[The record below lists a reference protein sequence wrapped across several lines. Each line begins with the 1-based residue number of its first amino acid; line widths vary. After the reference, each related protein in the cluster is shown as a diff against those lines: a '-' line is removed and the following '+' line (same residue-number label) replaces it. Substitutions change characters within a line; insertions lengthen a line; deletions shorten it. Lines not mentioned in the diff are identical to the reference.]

1 MPNTITTEEQLDYLM
16 TVSTGFIDAYIIPV
30 YKNMPMLLPQTIIL
44 SALDTEINVDSIQWH
59 NQQIPTYCI
68 ADTERKYGVALIIE
82 GEQNWQ
88 RFALICNEMPKEIRL
103 RISEAVDST
112 IPVEDLAV
120 YEYMEIGGDLYQVP
134 RVEYIQK
141 LAYQKLNA
149 KLEAEK
155 AIEQAMEEES

>member
-1 MPNTITTEEQLDYLM
+1 MPNTITTEDQLDYLM

-30 YKNMPMLLPQTIIL
+30 HKNMPMLLPQTIIL
-44 SALDTEINVDSIQWH
+44 SALDTEIDVDSIQWH

-68 ADTERKYGVALIIE
+68 ADTNKVSGVALIIE

-112 IPVEDLAV
+112 IPVEDLKV
-120 YEYMEIGGDLYQVP
+120 FEYMEIAGDLYQVP
-134 RVEYIQK
+134 RVEYLQK
-141 LAYQKLNA
+141 LAYEKLHK

-155 AIEQAMEEES
+155 SAEKEVVES